1 MSYKF
6 EKMEVSKACA
16 AIPEYEYALLYMISE
31 VVLAK
36 TDSIVEINWA
46 ECIEARFFLA
56 DKELHFF
63 EADGEMQVA
72 EVSDGDGQD
81 EVVKVY
87 ELAGKFQDMGKTV
100 LVKEYIDYDEDGQAN
115 VVLTRLQG
123 IK

>member
-6 EKMEVSKACA
+6 EKVEFSKACT

-31 VVLAK
+31 IVLAK

-46 ECIEARFFLA
+46 ECTEARFFSA

-63 EADGEMQVA
+63 EVDGEMQAA

-81 EVVKVY
+81 EMVKEY
-87 ELAGKFQDMGKTV
+87 ELAGKFQDIGKTV

>member
-1 MSYKF
+1 MSYIV
-6 EKMEVSKACA
+6 EKIEFSKACA
-16 AIPEYEYALLYMISE
+16 KIPEYEYALLYMISE
-31 VVLAK
+31 IVLTK
-36 TDSIVEINWA
+36 TDSLAEINWA
-46 ECIEARFFLA
+46 ECTEARFFSE

-63 EADGEMQVA
+63 EVDGEMQAV

-81 EVVKVY
+81 EVVKEY
-87 ELAGKFQDMGKTV
+87 ELAGKFQAIGKTV

>member
-46 ECIEARFFLA
+46 ECIEARFFSA

-81 EVVKVY
+81 EVV
-87 ELAGKFQDMGKTV
+87 KFQDMGKTV

>member
-6 EKMEVSKACA
+6 EKMEFSKACA
-16 AIPEYEYALLYMISE
+16 AIPENEYALLYMISE
-31 VVLAK
+31 VVLTK
-36 TDSIVEINWA
+36 TDSIVEINWE
-46 ECIEARFFLA
+46 ECIEARFFSA

-63 EADGEMQVA
+63 EVDGEMQAA

-81 EVVKVY
+81 EVVKEY
-87 ELAGKFQDMGKTV
+87 ELAGKFQDIGKTV